1 MGLRKTDVEYLEYL
15 CNEIMKPAY
24 WSHGVL
30 NSEGRTLLNLIAR
43 IIASNHL
50 GFRGVV
56 AKVRRNPTYENV
68 SKLVGILKELISAYV

>member
-24 WSHGVL
+24 WSRGVL

-43 IIASNHL
+43 IAASNHL
-50 GFRGVV
+50 GLHGVI
-56 AKVRRNPTYENV
+56 AKVRRNPTYDNV
-68 SKLVGILKELISAYV
+68 SKLIGLLREVISASV

>member
-24 WSHGVL
+24 WSRGVL

-43 IIASNHL
+43 IAASNHL
-50 GFRGVV
+50 GLRGVI
-56 AKVRRNPTYENV
+56 AKVRRNPTYDNV
-68 SKLVGILKELISAYV
+68 SKLIGLFREVISASV

>member
-1 MGLRKTDVEYLEYL
+1 MGLRKTDAEYLEYL

-43 IIASNHL
+43 IVASKHL
-50 GFRGVV
+50 GFRGVIT
-56 AKVRRNPTYENV
+56 KVRRNPTHENV
-68 SKLVGILKELISAYV
+68 SKLVGVLKELISASV